1 MTRVDE
7 LRTLTE
13 DLERHLGD
21 PHDPAGPVS
30 FATSLDLDE
39 REQYPHGGLDLLR
52 AWGCHDFGVPVSA
65 GGRGVATQDSVA
77 FGTTIARRDATLAT
91 ALSITMLAYLP
102 IWVGGDDEQ
111 RERYGAAVHH
121 GAKFAWGLSERDHGS
136 DVLATGMT
144 ARRVEGGYVVD
155 GEKWLIG
162 HGTQADYVVLFV
174 RTGERPGP
182 AAFSILVLDKRN
194 TPAHCVAALPDEQ
207 LHGLRG
213 IDMSGLRLT
222 DCFIPDSAR
231 IGPEGHG
238 LEIAL
243 TGSHPVRVMITG
255 IALGCTDT
263 ALRLAL
269 DFTTQREIF
278 GGTVVDVPYSRR
290 KLVEAHAD
298 LLLCDTLANCAAR
311 SLQTSPDQSAVWSS
325 VAKYLV
331 PTVLD
336 RTVAE
341 LGVVLGA
348 RHYLRGHEYGMF
360 QKARRDLLVANFA
373 DGNTVVNL
381 KNVAAALPTLLAS
394 PATQEAAVAARER
407 ARALFDWDAELPPI
421 APWTAQTAGRTGD
434 DALHVLPDAVAALH
448 RRAAAAEDDGDTVEA
463 GRWRR
468 CAEVGRHLGDE
479 IDFIRAEVTAL
490 QERLGR
496 DYGSSAELFG
506 FAERFCVLHAAATC
520 LAQRALSSGW
530 IGAPLDGAAPL
541 LLCLHQLWARLYPL
555 DPIATADDVEAA
567 AQALLACHAEGRSFG
582 YRQFALAKSTDTTA
596 TTGNQEAA

>member
-7 LRTLTE
+7 LRALTE

-21 PHDPAGPVS
+21 PHDADGPVS

-39 REQYPHGGLDLLR
+39 REQYPHGGLDVLR

-111 RERYGAAVHH
+111 RARYGEAVHR
-121 GAKFAWGLSERDHGS
+121 GAKFAWGLTEREHGS

-174 RTGERPGP
+174 RTGERAGP
-182 AAFSILVLDKRN
+182 AGFSILVLDRRA
-194 TPAHCVAALPDEQ
+194 TPAHCISALPDEQ

-298 LLLCDTLANCAAR
+298 LLLSDTLANCAAR

-348 RHYLRGHEYGMF
+348 RHYLRGHHRYGMF

-381 KNVAAALPTLLAS
+381 KNVATALPSLLA
-394 PATQEAAVAARER
+394 PAGDAATAAARER

-421 APWTAQTAGRTGD
+421 APWAAQTAGRTGD
-434 DALHVLPDAVAALH
+434 DALHVLPDAIAALA
-448 RRAAAAEDDGDTVEA
+448 RRAEATEDPVEA
-463 GRWRR
+463 DRWRR
-468 CAEVGRHLGDE
+468 CAELGRHLGDE
-479 IDFIRAEVTAL
+479 LDWMRAECAAL
-490 QERLGR
+490 QKRLGR
-496 DYGSSAELFG
+496 AYGSSAELFTL
-506 FAERFCVLHAAATC
+506 AERFCVLHAVATC
-520 LAQRALSSGW
+520 LAHRALSSDW
-530 IGAPLDGAAPL
+530 IATPMDGAAPL
-541 LLCLHQLWARLYPL
+541 LMCLHQLWARLYPL
-555 DPIATADDVEAA
+555 DPVATPDDVEAA
-567 AQALLACHAEGRSFG
+567 ARVLLTCHAEGRSFG
-582 YRQFALAKSTDTTA
+582 YRQFALAKPAGAPDA
-596 TTGNQEAA
+596 REVA